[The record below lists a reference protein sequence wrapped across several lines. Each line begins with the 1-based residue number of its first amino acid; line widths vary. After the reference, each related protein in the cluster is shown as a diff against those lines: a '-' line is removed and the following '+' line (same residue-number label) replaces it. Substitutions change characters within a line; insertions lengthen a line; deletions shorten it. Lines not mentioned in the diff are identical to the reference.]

1 MSDPKAKRR
10 VAATKR
16 CTKNLELIK
25 APTKATA
32 TKTSLKKNK
41 FALLQ
46 TLRLFQLVQFVKCC
60 QFLLEINS

>member
-25 APTKATA
+25 APTNATA
-32 TKTSLKKNK
+32 TKTSLKKMN
-41 FALLQ
+41 
-46 TLRLFQLVQFVKCC
+46 LRCFKL
-60 QFLLEINS
+60 

>member
-25 APTKATA
+25 APTNATA
-32 TKTSLKKNK
+32 TKTSLKKMN
-41 FALLQ
+41 
-46 TLRLFQLVQFVKCC
+46 LRCFKLYAYSTSF
-60 QFLLEINS
+60 NSSNVANFFWS